1 MYYMESGNI
10 DVINAFKKCK
20 TKIKTEL
27 SKLKILAK
35 KGDPDDKDKVNTA
48 IDECHKLIDES
59 YKIINSVK
67 IGKGDNSIAFSIQ
80 LMKKM
85 ALLFGSNMAIKKLTE
100 IVAPKIISHL
110 SPHLPDDISARIDLT
125 MAGYAVPSKG
135 SWLDV
140 IDKTDKTLQVAGATY
155 AGAKLYSKNKT
166 EGKKRELEGMNAID
180 AYNLYKQKYSK
191 LINEFHEK
199 VNGYKKIYEKNCKH
213 HKNK

>member
-35 KGDPDDKDKVNTA
+35 KGDPDDKDKVNTTV
-48 IDECHKLIDES
+48 DECHKLIDES

-85 ALLFGSNMAIKKLTE
+85 AILFGTNIVIDKLTK
-100 IVAPKIISHL
+100 IGIPKIISYLPL
-110 SPHLPDDISARIDLT
+110 SDDKKKELSDSINTAP
-125 MAGYAVPSKG
+125 AKG
-135 SWLDV
+135 SVVDV
-140 IDKTDKTLQVAGATY
+140 FDKTLQGVEATY

-191 LINEFHEK
+191 LINKFHEK
-199 VNGYKKIYEKNCKH
+199 VDEYKKIYEKNCKH

>member
-1 MYYMESGNI
+1 MYLTESGNI

-35 KGDPDDKDKVNTA
+35 KGDPDDKDIVNTA
-48 IDECHKLIDES
+48 VDECHKLIDES

-85 ALLFGSNMAIKKLTE
+85 ALLFGPDMAIEKLTE
-100 IVAPKIISHL
+100 IVAPKIISR
-110 SPHLPDDISARIDLT
+110 LPDDKKKELFDSMSAYP
-125 MAGYAVPSKG
+125 APAEG
-135 SWLDV
+135 SVVDV
-140 IDKTDKTLQVAGATY
+140 FGKTLQVAGATY

-166 EGKKRELEGMNAID
+166 EGKREN
-180 AYNLYKQKYSK
+180 
-191 LINEFHEK
+191 
-199 VNGYKKIYEKNCKH
+199 
-213 HKNK
+213 

>member
-1 MYYMESGNI
+1 MYLTESGNI

-48 IDECHKLIDES
+48 VDECHKLIDES

-85 ALLFGSNMAIKKLTE
+85 ALLFGPDMAIEKLTK
-100 IVAPKIISHL
+100 IVAPKIISR
-110 SPHLPDDISARIDLT
+110 LPDDKKKELFDSMSAYP
-125 MAGYAVPSKG
+125 APAEG
-135 SWLDV
+135 SVVDV
-140 IDKTDKTLQVAGATY
+140 FGKTLQVAGATY

-191 LINEFHEK
+191 LINKFHEK

-213 HKNK
+213 HKKK